1 MLLFLLDLKW
11 ALQIIN
17 KVQIFVQ
24 IYVFDRVKTQSL
36 IIVRVNFVFA
46 FSIWS
51 EIHIIIRSWTF
62 VQLHTFGNIIKKIEL
77 GQNYFA
83 YFKNGKLFSI
93 F

>member
-46 FSIWS
+46 FSI
-51 EIHIIIRSWTF
+51 
-62 VQLHTFGNIIKKIEL
+62 
-77 GQNYFA
+77 
-83 YFKNGKLFSI
+83 
-93 F
+93 